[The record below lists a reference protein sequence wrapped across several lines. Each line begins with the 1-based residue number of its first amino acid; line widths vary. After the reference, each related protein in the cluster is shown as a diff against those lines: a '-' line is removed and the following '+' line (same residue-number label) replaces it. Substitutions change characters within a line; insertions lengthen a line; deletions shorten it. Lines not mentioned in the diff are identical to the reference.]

1 MLSIHMLQLIRTSK
15 LTLSKCT
22 LWARIFKTTDIAKKS
37 TTNSFYG
44 MEVDWQI
51 MSASWAKVSELHLLK
66 LLLLVICLE
75 KVFTSRTCSVNQPII
90 ASLINKTT
98 LESCFYV
105 KWLLDSVMR
114 SLMLTIMQI
123 FYQMEKIR
131 PKDAVRQLQKVDN
144 N

>member
-1 MLSIHMLQLIRTSK
+1 M
-15 LTLSKCT
+15 TLSKCT